1 MADDTTTAAIA
12 VSTGVVGALRAAG
25 VLGAEGAPSGGDAPP
40 PPPPPPPAPP
50 RSVGDQ
56 VSIFPLVAV
65 AKSFE
70 TQPKDVLRFTLTE
83 ARRSVRGDE
92 RGGDFE
98 LDFPPNDA
106 SYIPELERLLTAALT
121 GGTIHARA
129 NVEITAGIYAG
140 FAYRAELRG
149 LGCTGATSDRA
160 ARAPLTG
167 PRAVCR
173 RTHGSSSSARSLRS
187 SVSAASSWASNSS
200 ASSRFSGGAPTGSMA
215 IDRRRFST
223 SSGIGR
229 SATAGV

>member
-25 VLGAEGAPSGGDAPP
+25 VLGAEGAPSGGDAPPP

-129 NVEITAGIYAG
+129 NVEITAVIYAG

-149 LGCTGATSDRA
+149 LW
-160 ARAPLTG
+160 
-167 PRAVCR
+167 VY
-173 RTHGSSSSARSLRS
+173 
-187 SVSAASSWASNSS
+187 
-200 ASSRFSGGAPTGSMA
+200 GGNQ
-215 IDRRRFST
+215 
-223 SSGIGR
+223 
-229 SATAGV
+229 